1 MVFRR
6 EASQGKDCEGQSPR
20 EDVQSR
26 VECSLEVQRR
36 LAWLEGTD
44 LGREGKVNT

>member
-6 EASQGKDCEGQSPR
+6 EASQGKDRGGQSPR

-26 VECSLEVQRR
+26 VVCSYEVQGR
-36 LAWLEGTD
+36 LAWLERTD